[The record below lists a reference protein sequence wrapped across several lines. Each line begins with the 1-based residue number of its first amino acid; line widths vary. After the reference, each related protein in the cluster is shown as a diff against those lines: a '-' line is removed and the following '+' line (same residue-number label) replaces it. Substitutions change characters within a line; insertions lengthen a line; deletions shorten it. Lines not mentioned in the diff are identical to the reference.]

1 LETLTCGRRSL
12 EQGAG
17 RAAGMR
23 DRRFRSGIAP
33 RLTCLRGEPRG
44 DDNYGCVAREEDVEC
59 RGKMRDRGRNSG
71 CGPRPRSY
79 LVRGGAASRT
89 AASRSA
95 GVAGRPLRGGPAS
108 PAGRFTEGRLRR
120 HASAFGLGWGPPLTR
135 FDGAQRP
142 VRSSTARPCRRE
154 ASIIRQHESHLIK
167 ISTVARSETR
177 WCIDHRHRVR
187 TTRGAVT
194 TVEMAL
200 AAAPDGAA
208 DCQIFPGRTL
218 D

>member
-59 RGKMRDRGRNSG
+59 RDKCVTAGVTAVAGRDRAVTW
-71 CGPRPRSY
+71 CEEGPLR
-79 LVRGGAASRT
+79 
-89 AASRSA
+89 
-95 GVAGRPLRGGPAS
+95 GRPLRGGPAS

-120 HASAFGLGWGPPLTR
+120 QASAFGLGWGPPLTR

-218 D
+218 A